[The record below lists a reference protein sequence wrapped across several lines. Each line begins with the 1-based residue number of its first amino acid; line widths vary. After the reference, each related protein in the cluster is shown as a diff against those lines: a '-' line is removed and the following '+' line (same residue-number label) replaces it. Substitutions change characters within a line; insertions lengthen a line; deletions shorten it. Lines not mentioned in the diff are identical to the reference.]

1 MLENINT
8 TGVNLNLK
16 HPYPMHLDRSR
27 QHMPVYENE
36 HRVDNTIKHSP
47 SSKNNHKM
55 TGKQSSFKGGE
66 RSIVEAFA
74 EYPGELVRTES
85 PNFVCSVLPSHWRC
99 NKSLPVAFKVV
110 SLGPIP
116 DGTPVTIAAGN
127 DENYCAELRNFTA
140 VMKNQVAR
148 FNDLRFVGRSGRGK
162 SFTLSIIINTNPPQV
177 ATYNRAIKVTVDGP
191 REPRRPRQKV
201 VEDGRMHSPHH
212 MNPHGGGLWN
222 QEEMPDIQRKAI
234 HHQPLSSLPTTSNLM
249 NHQTHDVSQAVMP
262 PKPTSWP
269 SPYYTA
275 SYFTPTQ
282 SSSLHTVARTTS
294 ETPISISAEHEAAH
308 QLTQLNSIGSNTFT
322 TLTPYGKHD
331 SRYPM
336 QRQGIATDDIRFS
349 YPNASTSFTTNPL
362 STSMETK
369 PFFSPTST
377 FPLPSPGDLF
387 STPTTPVS
395 LTSSPFFPTSP
406 TYLYPHLYMTSPTTH
421 SSPASFYDAPPHLQ
435 MLPSAH
441 DKPESKQ
448 TIKEESNVLMRH
460 DHMLPFDDMS
470 RRMDLPMSNQL
481 GLHSN
486 DDHLR
491 VIDHHLPVVTSSGHS
506 LPPSDDRK
514 EDVWRP
520 Y

>member
-249 NHQTHDVSQAVMP
+249 NHQTHGHSV
-262 PKPTSWP
+262 
-269 SPYYTA
+269 A
-275 SYFTPTQ
+275 SSR
-282 SSSLHTVARTTS
+282 SSSVSEYENTESVFCRPPSVLSEQSHNDQEENGHSSNGYGAQYGQQQTVQVHLDVANLELLTIRKRFI
-294 ETPISISAEHEAAH
+294 EQEHEAAMA
-308 QLTQLNSIGSNTFT
+308 LNCAEMELVEIKKKMLLMKMN
-322 TLTPYGKHD
+322 
-331 SRYPM
+331 
-336 QRQGIATDDIRFS
+336 RF
-349 YPNASTSFTTNPL
+349 L
-362 STSMETK
+362 
-369 PFFSPTST
+369 
-377 FPLPSPGDLF
+377 
-387 STPTTPVS
+387 
-395 LTSSPFFPTSP
+395 
-406 TYLYPHLYMTSPTTH
+406 
-421 SSPASFYDAPPHLQ
+421 
-435 MLPSAH
+435 
-441 DKPESKQ
+441 
-448 TIKEESNVLMRH
+448 
-460 DHMLPFDDMS
+460 
-470 RRMDLPMSNQL
+470 
-481 GLHSN
+481 
-486 DDHLR
+486 
-491 VIDHHLPVVTSSGHS
+491 
-506 LPPSDDRK
+506 K
-514 EDVWRP
+514 EDITP
-520 Y
+520 QQ